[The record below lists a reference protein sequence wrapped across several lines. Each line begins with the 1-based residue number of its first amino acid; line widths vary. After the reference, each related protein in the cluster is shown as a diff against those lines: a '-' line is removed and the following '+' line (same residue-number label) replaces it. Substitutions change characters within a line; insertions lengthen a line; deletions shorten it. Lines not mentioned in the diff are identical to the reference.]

1 MIEANIQ
8 TAIQYPF
15 ETVLGQYFDYEHTEF
30 VLPHSL
36 SDLLEENGEKKII
49 HKHVWPRK
57 RLINK
62 ISIIEHQYF
71 APTK

>member
-15 ETVLGQYFDYEHTEF
+15 ETILGQYFDYEHTEF

-36 SDLLEENGEKKII
+36 SDLLEENGEKKSSTNTCGPE
-49 HKHVWPRK
+49 KD
-57 RLINK
+57 
-62 ISIIEHQYF
+62 
-71 APTK
+71 

>member
-30 VLPHSL
+30 VLSHSL
-36 SDLLEENGEKKII
+36 SDLLEENGEKKSSTNTCGPE
-49 HKHVWPRK
+49 KDW
-57 RLINK
+57 L
-62 ISIIEHQYF
+62 
-71 APTK
+71 TKLVL

>member
-36 SDLLEENGEKKII
+36 SDLLEENGEKK
-49 HKHVWPRK
+49 KSSTNTCGPEK
-57 RLINK
+57 D
-62 ISIIEHQYF
+62 
-71 APTK
+71 

>member
-8 TAIQYPF
+8 TVIQYPF

-36 SDLLEENGEKKII
+36 SDLLEENGEKNHPQTRVAQKKID
-49 HKHVWPRK
+49 
-57 RLINK
+57 
-62 ISIIEHQYF
+62 
-71 APTK
+71 